1 MAGTSLDDLLSQLP
15 VGDIAR
21 KLGVDESV
29 ANGAIAQALPQL
41 LGGMS
46 KNIRSA
52 EGLNALESA
61 LDDHRTD
68 GALPAV
74 DTIDAEDG
82 KKIVR
87 HVLGD
92 SQDQVARG
100 LSMESLSGGNLLAVL
115 APIVMS
121 YLGNNKSSTPSS
133 GGGLGEILGGMLGGA
148 GGGLGDMLGGVLGG
162 GDDEPATTSKKTTS
176 KRKTSTTSQKKSGG
190 FLSSILGKILGK

>member
-21 KLGVDESV
+21 KLGVDEST

-46 KNIRSA
+46 KNIQSPD
-52 EGLNALESA
+52 GLNALSTA
-61 LDDHRTD
+61 VDDHRTD
-68 GALPAV
+68 GALPGV
-74 DTIDAEDG
+74 DAIDAEDG
-82 KKIVR
+82 KKIVH

-100 LSMESLSGGNLLAVL
+100 LSMESLSGGNLLAIL

-121 YLGNNKSSTPSS
+121 YLGNKKTSSG
-133 GGGLGEILGGMLGGA
+133 GGGLGEILGGMLG

-162 GDDEPATTSKKTTS
+162 GDEPATTSKKTTS
-176 KRKTSTTSQKKSGG
+176 KKKTSTKKSGG
-190 FLSSILGKILGK
+190 FLSSILGKIFGK